1 MLQVACYYFVG
12 ATVRSDGG
20 MAIAQPD
27 TLLYCQAAR
36 RIAEGF
42 PFSFSAGTAV
52 STGTTSVLYPF
63 LLAVPHFLGF
73 TGGSLLTAGF
83 WLNAIFYLLF
93 IAGWGKVACSVFA
106 ERPLARILSVAL
118 LASFGPFAYC
128 ALAQSD
134 IGLWMAVSAW
144 LAYGLCIDRK
154 GLYAPLLL
162 LAPWVRPEGMI
173 VVLSFCLFCA
183 FAIWRRRRLG
193 AESVIA
199 MASVVAAIGV
209 FALNYALTGDFQ
221 FSSVK
226 HKGHFTNLLF
236 LHALYVSAEDLM
248 RIAKSYLLGI
258 PQAAPRDFFHL
269 PFIGAALMCVGLVAR
284 SWHRVSWRELAWYL
298 AMSGG
303 MLTVATS
310 GWQNTN
316 LDRYL
321 VWIMPVFLFYMAYGA
336 ETVAR
341 RLGSGFGRFLPGV
354 ALVVFTGG
362 MAVVFVCL
370 FGVASSGSDTVRAFV
385 ARCDAEMPAGCSVGV
400 WGNAGVAYGMS
411 SRRIAHLS
419 GIYSPEFL
427 AAKSTPGK
435 FEILKNEPAH
445 RFDYWMAK
453 SSDKKAIYCD
463 KPEVVAGDVVFSGHL
478 NFELRKADW
487 SAYDAAAA
495 APSYL
500 VSNRTLAAHVDVAY
514 EKDEKGHFYEVLTRD
529 DCSLFA
535 PFHIVGKLNGTNI
548 VEGGRFL
555 FGGDAMTVSLRPGRD
570 VQVVMRTA
578 LNCSAVVERE
588 LGAVRSDFTLKS
600 PMTLKL
606 LVEGED
612 VGDVSFPVAEGDV
625 TDATFVIPGRFIR
638 QPQVRLA
645 FLGEHVAFAYW
656 FYQ

>member
-1 MLQVACYYFVG
+1 
-12 ATVRSDGG
+12 

-42 PFSFSAGTAV
+42 PFSFSAGTPV

-63 LLAVPHFLGF
+63 ILAVPYFLGF
-73 TGGSLLTAGF
+73 KGGSLLTAGF
-83 WLNAIFYLLF
+83 GLNAIFYLLF
-93 IAGWGKVACSVFA
+93 VVGWGMVACRVFA
-106 ERPLARILSVAL
+106 ERPLSRVVSVAL
-118 LASFGPFAYC
+118 VAAFGPFAYC

-162 LAPWVRPEGMI
+162 LAPWVRPEGMVI
-173 VVLSFCLFCA
+173 VLSYCFFSA
-183 FAIWRRRRLG
+183 FVIVRRRRLG

-199 MASVVAAIGV
+199 MASIVSVIGV
-209 FALNYALTGDFQ
+209 FVLNYALTGDFQ

-248 RIAKSYLLGI
+248 RILKAYLFGI
-258 PQAAPRDFFHL
+258 PQSAPRDFFYI
-269 PFIGAALMCVGLVAR
+269 PFVGAALMCVGVFSRAWR
-284 SWHRVSWRELAWYL
+284 RVSWRELVWYL
-298 AMSGG
+298 AMFGG
-303 MLTVATS
+303 ILTVATS

-321 VWIMPVFLFYMAYGA
+321 IWIMPVFLFYMAYGA
-336 ETVAR
+336 ETIAM
-341 RLGSGFGRFLPGV
+341 RLGNGIGRFLPSV
-354 ALVVFTGG
+354 ALVVFTCG
-362 MAVVFVCL
+362 MAVVFICI
-370 FGVASSGSDTVRAFV
+370 FGMSSSGADTVRAFV
-385 ARCDAEMPAGCSVGV
+385 ARCDAEMPSGCSVGV
-400 WGNAGVAYGMS
+400 WGNSGVAYGMS
-411 SRRIAHLS
+411 PRRVAHLS

-427 AAKSTPGK
+427 ASKSTAGK
-435 FEILKNEPAH
+435 FEILKNEPES

-453 SSDKKAIYCD
+453 CSDKKSIYCD
-463 KPEVVAGDVVFSGHL
+463 KPEVVAGDTVLSGHL

-487 SAYDAAAA
+487 SAYDAAAV

-500 VSNRTLAAHVDVAY
+500 VSNCTLAAHIDVAY
-514 EKDEKGHFYEVLTRD
+514 EKDEKRHCYEALTRD
-529 DCSLFA
+529 DYPLFA

-555 FGGDAMTVSLRPGRD
+555 FGGDAMTVPLKPGRD
-570 VQVVMRTA
+570 VQVVMRTT
-578 LNCSAVVERE
+578 LKCSAFVERE
-588 LGAVRSDFTLKS
+588 VGATRSDFTLKS
-600 PMTLKL
+600 PMTLKV
-606 LVEGED
+606 LVEGEE
-612 VGDVSFPVAEGDV
+612 VGDISFPVAEGDV
-625 TDATFVIPGRFIR
+625 ADATFVIPGRFIR
-638 QPQVRLA
+638 QPQVRLS